1 MPSFSINWQMLRGYK
16 DRRLGM
22 IFVLGIASGFPWVLI
37 GSAMAGWLKDLDVSR
52 STIGFVGAV
61 GGVYALNFL
70 WAPLLDRYR
79 PWLTSHLGQRRSWIV
94 AMQIMLG
101 LTTLV
106 LSRIDPSQ
114 DFLIT
119 GMLLVTI
126 AFFSATQDAAI
137 DAFRVEI
144 IGRDEQE
151 LISYGAA
158 MATSGWWTGY
168 GLLGAVPF
176 LLVDRLPG
184 GWSTAYA
191 IMAAVWILFVLFVLL
206 LPEPHR
212 IKTAGRV
219 AMGILEELKLTVL
232 EPLKEFFVR
241 NGVRL
246 AITILAFVL
255 LFKIGEAFL
264 GRMSVVFYREVGFSN
279 ADIGLYSKLV
289 NWWVT
294 VLFAIIGSFINA
306 HFGIL
311 RGLVI
316 GGLAMASTNLMFSWL
331 AVAGPEP
338 WLLVLAVIVDG
349 FTAAMGTVAFIAF
362 VTFLTSRTFTA
373 TQYALMTSIGN
384 LGRTTLGSSG
394 GWVVDQ
400 LGGNWALFFVL
411 TALAVIPSLLLLYRL
426 VPQLERL
433 YPGAL
438 RSRAEQDA
446 LKRSNSN

>member
-1 MPSFSINWQMLRGYK
+1 MLRGYK

-22 IFVLGIASGFPWVLI
+22 VFVLGIASGFPWVLI

-61 GGVYALNFL
+61 GAVYALNFL

-79 PWLTSHLGQRRSWIV
+79 PWVTRGLGQRRSWIA
-94 AMQIMLG
+94 AMQIALG
-101 LTTLV
+101 VTTLV

-119 GMLLVTI
+119 GILLVTI
-126 AFFSATQDAAI
+126 AVFSATQDAAI

-158 MATSGWWTGY
+158 MATSGWWTGF
-168 GLLGAVPF
+168 GFLGALPF
-176 LLVDRLPG
+176 LLVDSLPG

-191 IMAAVWILFVLFVLL
+191 IMAVVWLPFVLFVLL

-212 IKTAGRV
+212 AVTAGQRASV
-219 AMGILEELKLTVL
+219 GVLEELKATVI

-246 AITILAFVL
+246 AISLLAFVL

-331 AVAGPEP
+331 AVTGPEP
-338 WLLVLAVIVDG
+338 WLLVLAVVVDG

-411 TALAVIPSLLLLYRL
+411 TALAVIPSLLLLFRL

-438 RSRAEQDA
+438 RSRAEQGV
-446 LKRSNSN
+446 LKQ

>member
-1 MPSFSINWQMLRGYK
+1 MLRGYK

-22 IFVLGIASGFPWVLI
+22 VFVLGIASGFPWVLI

-61 GGVYALNFL
+61 GAVYALNFL

-79 PWLTSHLGQRRSWIV
+79 PWFTRRLGQRRSWIV
-94 AMQIMLG
+94 AMQIALG
-101 LTTLV
+101 VTTLV

-119 GMLLVTI
+119 GLLLVTI

-144 IGRDEQE
+144 IGRDEQA

-158 MATSGWWTGY
+158 MATSGWWTGF
-168 GLLGAVPF
+168 GFLGALPF
-176 LLVDRLPG
+176 LLVDSLPG

-191 IMAAVWILFVLFVLL
+191 IMAAVWLPFVLFVLL
-206 LPEPHR
+206 LPEPHKAIATNR
-212 IKTAGRV
+212 QASISV
-219 AMGILEELKLTVL
+219 LEELKATVI

-246 AITILAFVL
+246 AISLLAFVL

-338 WLLVLAVIVDG
+338 WLLVLAVVVDG

-411 TALAVIPSLLLLYRL
+411 TALAIIPSLLLLFRL

-438 RSRAEQDA
+438 RSRAEQDV
-446 LKRSNSN
+446 LKQ